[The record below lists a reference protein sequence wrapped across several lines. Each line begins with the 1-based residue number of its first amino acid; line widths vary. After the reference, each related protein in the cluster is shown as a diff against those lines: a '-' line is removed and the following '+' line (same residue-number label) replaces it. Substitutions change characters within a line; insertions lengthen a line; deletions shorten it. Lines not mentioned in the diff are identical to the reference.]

1 VSAIRRILFYTHDSV
16 GVGHVFRARA
26 LITGMRRWRPDIDF
40 LVLSGTSV
48 PHILM
53 REGIEVIKLPGVEK
67 VMTGAQAPAGA
78 SAPRQSAI
86 GGEDQQYRPRH
97 LRSLPLASVMRL
109 RRRII
114 AESYRWFRPDVL
126 MVEHYLGGLLDEMA
140 PVLQSDA
147 RGDGGG
153 VCVKVA
159 LSRGITGAHREVFTV
174 AGSWPAETLLKY
186 YDRLYCLDDETTVNR
201 DGRYGGLSDETAAK
215 VACLGRI
222 ADMCP
227 DELPERGAV
236 CERFSLTSKPI
247 ILFALSRH
255 GDVAGLCTRFL
266 EAFSRL
272 GLDRGHQVVFV
283 IDPYLDREVVE
294 TIRRHPL
301 AAGVR
306 FLPFFYPLA
315 DIVHASDLVVCRAGY
330 NTVNELLLTGVKAV
344 VIPERHPSGEQESR
358 AAGIPRDNITVMA
371 EEAVLRAPTDAALKD
386 LLARAPVPL
395 CFAFDKYAI
404 GERIIADL
412 EADVSLRRRSSRP
425 PSPRSPAKAPGTA
438 RGAGSC

>member
-1 VSAIRRILFYTHDSV
+1 MSTIHRILFYTHDSV

-26 LITGMRRWRPDIDF
+26 IITGLRRRRPGIDF

-67 VMTGAQAPAGA
+67 VMTGA
-78 SAPRQSAI
+78 
-86 GGEDQQYRPRH
+86 DQQYRARH
-97 LRSLPLASVMRL
+97 VRSLPLASIMRL
-109 RRRII
+109 RRGII

-126 MVEHYLGGLLDEMA
+126 MVEHYVGGLLDEMV
-140 PVLQSDA
+140 PVLQSNA
-147 RGDGGG
+147 RGDRGGA
-153 VCVKVA
+153 CVKVA

-174 AGSWPAETLLKY
+174 AGSRPAETILKY
-186 YDRLYCLDDETTVNR
+186 YDRLYCFDDEATVNQ
-201 DGRYGGLSDETAAK
+201 DGRYGGLPAETVAK

-227 DELPERGAV
+227 DELAERGAV
-236 CERFSLTSKPI
+236 CTRFSLTRKPI

-255 GDVAGLCTRFL
+255 GDVAGLCIRFL
-266 EAFSRL
+266 EGFARL
-272 GLDRGHQVVFV
+272 GLDGRHQVVFV
-283 IDPYLDREVVE
+283 IDPYLGREVVE

-315 DIVHASDLVVCRAGY
+315 DIMHASDLVVCRAGY

-358 AAGIPRDNITVMA
+358 AAGIPRDNITVMP
-371 EEAVLRAPTDAALKD
+371 EEVALRAPPDAALKD
-386 LLARAPVPL
+386 LIAREPVSL
-395 CFAFDKYAI
+395 RFAFDKYAI
-404 GERIIADL
+404 GRRIIADL
-412 EADVSLRRRSSRP
+412 EDDLPLRRGSSGQLSLR
-425 PSPRSPAKAPGTA
+425 SPGKAPESA
-438 RGAGSC
+438 RGPGSC